1 MPNQIQEEKERVNMK
16 NLKKWLSVILALS
29 LVAAVPATT
38 VLAEGETTEPP
49 TSGTCGDNVTW
60 VLNETGTMTISGSG
74 AMWNY
79 LGHYSVGTTEDG
91 GTIKPQIVSIVIE
104 KGVTSIGSQSFW
116 HCPNLTKVTIPDSVT
131 GSIGENTFRDC
142 SSLTEINIPS
152 GVTSIGNKAFMD
164 CSSLAKV
171 TIPNSVTS
179 IEYKAFDSCTSL
191 KEVTIPDSVTSI
203 TYKAFS
209 NCKGLKTISFQG
221 DAPKLSD
228 FYEYGT
234 QYKGG
239 EIFDNVIA
247 TAYYPAGNPTW
258 TEEVRQ
264 SFGGNITWKEAVPL
278 AIQLEFTDTG
288 YVIGSSGGA
297 TIKCS
302 GALEDFVSVAVDGV
316 VVDPS
321 NYTLKKGSTILTFT
335 SAFMDTLSKGE
346 HKITMNYTYGSIDMA
361 LKVTADGTNGSA
373 ALTKS
378 PKTGDG
384 SPIFLFLAVA
394 LLAGG
399 CLLGTKARHRIQ
411 K

>member
-1 MPNQIQEEKERVNMK
+1 MK
-16 NLKKWLSVILALS
+16 NLKKWLSAVLALS

-38 VLAEGETTEPP
+38 VLAEGETTEAP
-49 TSGTCGDNVTW
+49 TSGTCGDNVAW
-60 VLNETGTMTISGSG
+60 VLDETGTLTISGSG
-74 AMWNY
+74 EMTDY
-79 LGHYSVGTTEDG
+79 LGHTTPWWPDVNNLK
-91 GTIKPQIVSIVIE
+91 TQIVNIVIE
-104 KGVTSIGSQSFW
+104 EGVTSIGSQAFW
-116 HCPNLTKVTIPDSVT
+116 VCPNLTKVTIPNSVT
-131 GSIGENTFRDC
+131 SIGENTFRDC
-142 SSLTEINIPS
+142 SSLTEINLPS
-152 GVTSIGNKAFMD
+152 GVTSIGKKAFMD

-191 KEVTIPDSVTSI
+191 KEVTIPDSVKSI
-203 TYKAFS
+203 GYKAFS
-209 NCKGLKTISFQG
+209 DCKGLKTICFQG
-221 DAPKLSD
+221 DAPEFSE
-228 FYEYGT
+228 YIEYGYGST
-234 QYKGG
+234 HEAYTEAYRGNV
-239 EIFDNVIA
+239 FDNVTA

-264 SFGGNITWKEAVPL
+264 SFGGNITWKEVVPL

-316 VVDPS
+316 VVDLS

-335 SAFMDTLSKGE
+335 STFMDTLSKGE

-399 CLLGTKARHRIQ
+399 CLLGIKARHRIQ